1 MGDPVTMNCWRARQ
15 ILSAF
20 LDGELSP
27 SEASLVE
34 EHLETCDECAEAMTR
49 IDALPPLELP
59 RLDPG
64 KEREIWQR
72 MDDALEQAWDRQQ
85 QRGAASGASDAL
97 GMLKRWLRVGRVAI
111 PIPVAAAY
119 LALIL
124 GLSGLTLHNHYKIQ
138 DLSAALDAGGTD
150 VTRTVR
156 THATPPTPPAFPAS
170 VSLPLELAGDRDE
183 EPAEEPTPLSYPV
196 YDPTGA
202 IVYTVDHGYP
212 IEY

>member
-1 MGDPVTMNCWRARQ
+1 MNCWRARQ

-27 SEASLVE
+27 SEAALVE
-34 EHLETCDECAEAMTR
+34 EHVEACDECGEAMAR
-49 IDALPPLELP
+49 IEALPPLELP

-64 KEREIWQR
+64 TEQQLWHR
-72 MDDALEQAWDRQQ
+72 MDEVLDQAWDKQ
-85 QRGAASGASDAL
+85 QRRADGGHDVF
-97 GMLKRWLRVGRVAI
+97 GTLKRWLRVGQIAI

-138 DLSAALDAGGTD
+138 DLSAALDAGDTD
-150 VTRTVR
+150 AGLT
-156 THATPPTPPAFPAS
+156 ATARSRAPAPNAFTAS
-170 VSLPLELAGDRDE
+170 VSLPLELTGDREE
-183 EPAEEPTPLSYPV
+183 EPPEEPTPLGFPV
-196 YDPTGA
+196 YGPTGA